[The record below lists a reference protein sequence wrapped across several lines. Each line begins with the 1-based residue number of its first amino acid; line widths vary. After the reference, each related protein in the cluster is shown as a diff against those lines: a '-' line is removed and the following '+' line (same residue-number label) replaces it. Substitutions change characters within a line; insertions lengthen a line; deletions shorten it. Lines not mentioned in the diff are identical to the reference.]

1 MAVLAADRM
10 RQIHLGLGSAGYAV
24 VSKDGAEQ
32 QQQQQQQQPL
42 AIFAQEHEAHEE
54 ILLAQCP
61 QTVWPQGS
69 YRASCPRPILVTKQH
84 CDQLLQLHGALT
96 AAINDIVPRW
106 WRDAEA
112 RFPQRMPLAAQ
123 EEDLLKWL
131 DDQQDLGH
139 VREYSTCQGSW
150 RPDFL
155 IEEVRA
161 ADGTCAENF
170 RVSEINARFCF
181 NGFMHIAYGSAALA
195 DMGTERSGLVTATD
209 GAQFLDG
216 LLGLFQHDKPL
227 HLLKGEERG
236 MDIQMFIY
244 AVQQRLGTAPRLITP
259 ADLRLAPDAHGRT
272 TLCCLAPPA
281 AGGTTT
287 LRTAA
292 GELVEE
298 IHQVGLELRQH
309 ELLQLDRDVW
319 RHLSLRCFND
329 MRTVLLVHDKR
340 MLGIVLQELGNLVA
354 RGALTPL
361 QAAALDRGIAHTV
374 LPGSPELQR
383 LITDKNSNK
392 DEYILKPVRGGKGA
406 GIVFGEE
413 MGVDEWRAA
422 VGRLRRPKPAVD
434 DEGGLFVVQRK
445 VEQIRYDVVLKKNGE
460 VGRFPLVGT
469 YHVVNGRYLGIGI
482 WRSSAERICAVSTGG
497 SWMCSVM
504 SP

>member
-1 MAVLAADRM
+1 MAVVAADRM

-24 VSKDGAEQ
+24 VSRDRAEQ
-32 QQQQQQQQPL
+32 QQQQQQQL

-106 WRDAEA
+106 WRDTEA
-112 RFPQRMPLAAQ
+112 RFPQRMPLAAE

-131 DDQQDLGH
+131 DEQQDLGH

-161 ADGTCAENF
+161 ADGTCAESF

-195 DMGTERSGLVTATD
+195 DMGTERSGLVAATD
-209 GAQFLDG
+209 GEQFLDG

-236 MDIQMFIY
+236 MDIQMFVY

-272 TLCCLAPPA
+272 TLCCLASPDA
-281 AGGTTT
+281 AGT
-287 LRTAA
+287 LLRSAA
-292 GELVEE
+292 GEPVEE

-309 ELLQLDRDVW
+309 EFLQLDRDVW

-340 MLGIVLQELGNLVA
+340 MLGIVLQELDNLVA
-354 RGALTPL
+354 RGVLTPA
-361 QAAALDRGIAHTV
+361 QAAALDRGIAHTI
-374 LPGSPELQR
+374 LPGSPELQT
-383 LITDKNSNK
+383 LIMKKNK

-413 MGVDEWRAA
+413 MSVDEWRAA
-422 VGRLRRPKPAVD
+422 VERLRRRPPVVD
-434 DEGGLFVVQRK
+434 DEAGLFVVQRK

-504 SP
+504 TP

>member
-1 MAVLAADRM
+1 MAVMAADRM

-24 VSKDGAEQ
+24 VSRDSAEQ
-32 QQQQQQQQPL
+32 QQQQQL

-106 WRDAEA
+106 WRDTEA
-112 RFPQRMPLAAQ
+112 RFPQRMPLAAE

-131 DDQQDLGH
+131 DEQQDLGH

-161 ADGTCAENF
+161 ADGTCAESF

-195 DMGTERSGLVTATD
+195 DMGTERSGLVAATD
-209 GAQFLDG
+209 GEQFLDG

-236 MDIQMFIY
+236 MDIQMFVY

-272 TLCCLAPPA
+272 TLCCLASPDA
-281 AGGTTT
+281 AGTL

-340 MLGIVLQELGNLVA
+340 MLGIVLQELDNLVA
-354 RGALTPL
+354 RGVLTPA
-361 QAAALDRGIAHTV
+361 QAAALDRGIAHTI
-374 LPGSPELQR
+374 LPGSPELQT
-383 LITDKNSNK
+383 LIMKKNK

-413 MGVDEWRAA
+413 MSVDEWRAA
-422 VGRLRRPKPAVD
+422 VERLRLRRPVVD
-434 DEGGLFVVQRK
+434 DEAGLFVVQRK

-504 SP
+504 TP

>member
-1 MAVLAADRM
+1 MAADRM

-24 VSKDGAEQ
+24 VSRDSAEQ
-32 QQQQQQQQPL
+32 QQQQQL

-106 WRDAEA
+106 WRDTEA
-112 RFPQRMPLAAQ
+112 RFPQRMPLAAE

-131 DDQQDLGH
+131 DEQQDLGH

-161 ADGTCAENF
+161 ADGTCAESF

-195 DMGTERSGLVTATD
+195 DMGTERSGLVAATD
-209 GAQFLDG
+209 GEQFLDG

-236 MDIQMFIY
+236 MDIQMFVY

-272 TLCCLAPPA
+272 TLCCLASPDA
-281 AGGTTT
+281 AGTL

-340 MLGIVLQELGNLVA
+340 MLGIVLQELDNLVA
-354 RGALTPL
+354 RGVLTPA
-361 QAAALDRGIAHTV
+361 QAAALDRGIAHTI
-374 LPGSPELQR
+374 LPGSPELQT
-383 LITDKNSNK
+383 LIMKKNK

-413 MGVDEWRAA
+413 MSVDEWRAA
-422 VGRLRRPKPAVD
+422 VERLRLRRPVVD
-434 DEGGLFVVQRK
+434 DEAGLFVVQRK

-504 SP
+504 TP

>member
-1 MAVLAADRM
+1 MAVVAADRM

-24 VSKDGAEQ
+24 VSRDRAEQ
-32 QQQQQQQQPL
+32 QQQQQQL

-106 WRDAEA
+106 WRDTEA
-112 RFPQRMPLAAQ
+112 RFPQRMPLAAE

-131 DDQQDLGH
+131 DEQQDLGH

-161 ADGTCAENF
+161 ADGTCAESF

-195 DMGTERSGLVTATD
+195 DMGTERSGLVAATD
-209 GAQFLDG
+209 GEQFLDG

-236 MDIQMFIY
+236 MDIQMFVY

-272 TLCCLAPPA
+272 TLCCLASPDA
-281 AGGTTT
+281 AGT
-287 LRTAA
+287 LLRSAA
-292 GELVEE
+292 GEPVEE

-309 ELLQLDRDVW
+309 EFLQLDRDVW

-340 MLGIVLQELGNLVA
+340 MLGIVLQELDNLVA
-354 RGALTPL
+354 RGVLTPA
-361 QAAALDRGIAHTV
+361 QAAALDRGIAHTI
-374 LPGSPELQR
+374 LPGSPELQT
-383 LITDKNSNK
+383 LIMKKNK

-413 MGVDEWRAA
+413 MSVDEWRAA
-422 VGRLRRPKPAVD
+422 VERLRRRPPVVD
-434 DEGGLFVVQRK
+434 DEAGLFVVQRK

-482 WRSSAERICAVSTGG
+482 WRSSAERICAVSTGDL
-497 SWMCSVM
+497 SLFMDIHALDSE
-504 SP
+504 

>member
-1 MAVLAADRM
+1 MAAIAAERM
-10 RQIHLGLGSAGYAV
+10 RQIHLGLGSAGYAI
-24 VSKDGAEQ
+24 VSRDSAEQ
-32 QQQQQQQQPL
+32 QQQQQQQL
-42 AIFAQEHEAHEE
+42 AIFSQEHEAHEE

-61 QTVWPQGS
+61 QDVWPQES

-84 CDQLLQLHGALT
+84 CDQLLQLHCALT
-96 AAINDIVPRW
+96 TAINDIVPRW
-106 WRDAEA
+106 WRDSEA
-112 RFPQRMPLAAQ
+112 RFPQRMPLATE

-131 DDQQDLGH
+131 DEQQDLGR

-161 ADGTCAENF
+161 VDGTCVENF

-181 NGFMHIAYGSAALA
+181 NGFMHVAYGSAALA
-195 DMGTERSGLVTATD
+195 DMGTERSGLVAATD

-236 MDIQMFIY
+236 MDIEMFVY
-244 AVQQRLGTAPRLITP
+244 AVQRRLGTAPRLISP
-259 ADLRLAPDAHGRT
+259 ADLRLAPDAQGRT
-272 TLCCLAPPA
+272 TLCCLAP
-281 AGGTTT
+281 AGGA

-292 GELVEE
+292 GEPVEE

-340 MLGIVLQELGNLVA
+340 MLGIVLHELGGLVA
-354 RGALTPL
+354 RRVLTRS
-361 QAAALDRGIAHTV
+361 QAAALDRGIARTI
-374 LPGSPELQR
+374 LPGSPELHT
-383 LITDKNSNK
+383 LTDK

-406 GIVFGEE
+406 GILFGEE
-413 MGVDEWRAA
+413 MSVDEWRAA
-422 VGRLRRPKPAVD
+422 VERLRRPPPVD
-434 DEGGLFVVQRK
+434 DEGGLFVAQRK
-445 VEQIRYDVVLKKNGE
+445 VEQIRYDVVLKRSGE

>member
-1 MAVLAADRM
+1 MAVMAADRM

-24 VSKDGAEQ
+24 VSRDSAEQ
-32 QQQQQQQQPL
+32 QQQQQQQQQQKQQL

-106 WRDAEA
+106 WRDTEA
-112 RFPQRMPLAAQ
+112 RFPQRMPLAAE

-131 DDQQDLGH
+131 DEQQDLGH

-161 ADGTCAENF
+161 ADGTCAESF

-195 DMGTERSGLVTATD
+195 DMGTERSGLVAATD
-209 GAQFLDG
+209 GEQFLDG

-236 MDIQMFIY
+236 MDIQMFVY

-272 TLCCLAPPA
+272 TLCCLASPDA
-281 AGGTTT
+281 AGT
-287 LRTAA
+287 LLRSAA
-292 GELVEE
+292 GEPVEE

-340 MLGIVLQELGNLVA
+340 MLGIVLQELDNLVA
-354 RGALTPL
+354 QGVLTPA
-361 QAAALDRGIAHTV
+361 QAAALDRGIAHTI
-374 LPGSPELQR
+374 LPGSPELQT
-383 LITDKNSNK
+383 LVTKNK

-413 MGVDEWRAA
+413 MSVDEWRAA
-422 VGRLRRPKPAVD
+422 VERLRRRPPVVD

-504 SP
+504 TP